1 MQNSSMMR
9 VFCIRIR
16 GNSGMSLLSAIV
28 ALCFLAMMSMSLVQ
42 ISAADADMTGN
53 HLDMFQAERLAD
65 SGLEWAQYRLGQ
77 CLSPDKDDTVF
88 SGGTFRV
95 VSDAVSGT
103 VTSFGSFGASKTS
116 HSMTATL
123 PDKCAV
129 VADADIPVVDTDGVS
144 ISDGGVDVA
153 STITR
158 GDTDSFG
165 SRGDTDGFGSFGRGS
180 GDDGVDEG
188 DDGSGSGGDGSTG
201 GSGSMD
207 LADFKPTLGG
217 DRPDV
222 GDDLGPC
229 VYQSGET
236 GEGADCYHDHDEDG
250 DTDWPGDDVDSGD
263 TAGDL

>member
-1 MQNSSMMR
+1 MQDSSMMC
-9 VFCIRIR
+9 VFCVRIR

-28 ALCFLAMMSMSLVQ
+28 VLCFLAMMSMSLVQ

-53 HLDMFQAERLAD
+53 HIDMFQAERLAD

-77 CLSPDKDDTVF
+77 CLSPDKDDTAF

-95 VSDAVSGT
+95 VSDAVAGT
-103 VTSFGSFGASKTS
+103 VTSFGSFGASQTS
-116 HSMTATL
+116 HSITATL
-123 PDKCAV
+123 PDKCVV
-129 VADADIPVVDTDGVS
+129 VADADTPVVDADGASV
-144 ISDGGVDVA
+144 SDGGVDAA

-158 GDTDSFG
+158 GDADTFG
-165 SRGDTDGFGSFGRGS
+165 AMDGGDKIPPREGDFGGFGRDSDD
-180 GDDGVDEG
+180 GDDS
-188 DDGSGSGGDGSTG
+188 DDDGSTG
-201 GSGSMD
+201 GAGSMD
-207 LADFKPTLGG
+207 FADLNPTLGG
-217 DRPDV
+217 DKPEL
-222 GDDLGPC
+222 GDTLGPC